1 MTCFAIGH
9 LRSITMGPDIAR
21 YLRHI
26 DASLEPY
33 AGRFVVHGSAVE
45 ILEGPWP
52 GDLIVIEF
60 PDRDHARSWYTSPGY
75 QQIVRLRT
83 DNSDGSVIL
92 VDSVTEPHRATD
104 VLRDQKPF
112 REEGRRQHGS

>member
-1 MTCFAIGH
+1 LTCFAIGH
-9 LRSITMGPDIAR
+9 LTSITMGPEIVD
-21 YLRHI
+21 YLTHI

-33 AGRFVVHGSAVE
+33 AGRFVVHGSPVE

-92 VDSVTEPHRATD
+92 VDGVTEPHRATD
-104 VLRDQKPF
+104 VLRDQKPP
-112 REEGRRQHGS
+112 EEE